1 MTADIKEAAMADRP
15 TDEHGDVVVVTGAG
29 GMGTAIARR
38 LGSGRTLFLAEA
50 SRAQL
55 DLAVAALTSEGYAV
69 HGVLTDVSDR
79 ASVEKLAEEAA
90 GEGRLSAVVHTAGVS
105 PATASA
111 RTILE
116 VNLLGTVH
124 VIDAFEKVATR
135 GTSLVVISS
144 MAGHYASLSREVEAA
159 LATAPA
165 EDLLGLAA
173 VAAVGDDAGTAYMVS
188 KRANHVRVEA
198 AALAWNQ
205 RGATVNTVSPG
216 VISTAMSQ
224 AEAESPSGEHMLRML
239 DDCGA
244 GRTGTPGEI
253 AEAVAYL
260 TGPQARFITGTDLL
274 VDGGQAA
281 WVRRHMRH

>member
-1 MTADIKEAAMADRP
+1 MTDRLL
-15 TDEHGDVVVVTGAG
+15 DERRDVVVVTGAG

-50 SRAQL
+50 SRGQL
-55 DLAVAALTSEGYAV
+55 DRAVAALTSEGYAV
-69 HGVLTDVSDR
+69 HGVPTDVSDR

-90 GEGRLSAVVHTAGVS
+90 GAGRLAAVVHTAGVS
-105 PATASA
+105 AATASA

-116 VNLLGTVH
+116 VNLVGTVH
-124 VIDAFEKVATR
+124 VIDAFAKTATR

-144 MAGHYASLSREVEAA
+144 MAGHFASLSREDEAA
-159 LATAPA
+159 LATAAA
-165 EDLLGLAA
+165 EDLLGLDA
-173 VAAVGDDAGTAYMVS
+173 VAAVGDDATTAYMVS

-198 AALAWNQ
+198 AALAWNR
-205 RGATVNTVSPG
+205 RGATINTVSPG

-224 AEAESPSGEHMLRML
+224 AVAESPNGEHMLRMI
-239 DDCGA
+239 DECGA

-253 AEAVAYL
+253 AEAVAFL
-260 TGPQARFITGTDLL
+260 TGPQARFVAGTDLL

-281 WVRRHMRH
+281 WMRRHMRR